1 MLLVLSASALLGYV
15 PSTSILPVPAS
26 PKLPA
31 VAARTATPVRA
42 SPARMA
48 VLDTLMRRG
57 TESSGE
63 EDNAYYNTAEN
74 AKRVA
79 AYQERVARINDMED
93 SIEELSDEAL
103 AAKTAEFRKRLAGGA
118 TENELLEEAFAVVRE
133 AAWRT
138 LELRHYDVQLV
149 GGMALND
156 GYLAQMGTGEG
167 KTLVATV
174 AVYLNALSG
183 KGAML
188 VTANDYLARRD
199 CETMGQVYSFLGL
212 TVGLVQANQPTPARK
227 EAYACDVT
235 YVTNSELGFDYLRDH
250 LAMTPAET
258 VLRETLNFAVVDEGD
273 SVLIDEARV
282 PLIISGRTDAP
293 IAKYEAC
300 AKLAASMSPEE
311 HYEVFE
317 KQQTIGLTEAGTAY
331 AEAALQVEDLFD
343 PMNPW
348 ASYVTNAV
356 KAKELFL
363 KDKSYIVR
371 DGEAMIVDEF
381 SGRVMDG
388 RRWGDGLH
396 QSIEAKEQ
404 LTVQAETEVI
414 AQITY
419 QSLFTRF
426 DKLSSM
432 SGTALT
438 EAEEMATIYKLSVL
452 SVPPVLPRQR
462 VDLPNAV
469 YKNVKGKSN
478 AALNELMDFHKT
490 GRPVLVGTTSVEAS
504 QAFASKLTTLGV
516 AHEVLN
522 AKPEAMQREAEIVAQ
537 AGRKGAVTIAT
548 NMAGRGTDILLG
560 GSSAAMARLRVRA
573 ALAAAAGVEVPPTA
587 EGFYPCDVSAEA
599 EEWMAD
605 AASAYKAEA
614 EAEAAKAAMAGADE
628 QQQQRGGEI
637 VGTDPKLAALDELMA
652 VAASSADVVE
662 GSAADLAREAY
673 ERVKEAFDAALEP
686 ERQEV
691 MELGGLHVIGTNL
704 HDSRRIDDQLR
715 GRAGRQGDPG
725 STHFFLSLED
735 KIFRIFGAD
744 KVKGVLD
751 FMRVPEDAPLES
763 DTVTKAVRDT
773 QSSVERY
780 YYELRKGLF
789 DFDEVLA
796 AQREATYRRRDGVL
810 RASPEA
816 TMANLGEMTAA
827 VVGDIVTGNWKDA
840 DGNAMGGGAA
850 ADGALAER
858 LLAKLL
864 AFFPGSALSAADIAG
879 CSREEC
885 EAKATAAAK
894 SALQAKYSSL
904 DAVRAGLGF
913 ESARYLLLLQ
923 TDNLWKG
930 HIKAMNYVKDFAGLK
945 VYAQED
951 PLDVYRVE
959 GLALFE
965 QMQKSLRQNAVYSFF
980 MYQPRA

>member
-1 MLLVLSASALLGYV
+1 MLSVLTTALGYS
-15 PSTSILPVPAS
+15 PSAAVLQAPTPLAAAPATIARF
-26 PKLPA
+26 A
-31 VAARTATPVRA
+31 VARSGVT
-42 SPARMA
+42 RMA
-48 VLDTLMRRG
+48 ILDTLMRRG
-57 TESSGE
+57 TESDAV
-63 EDNAYYNTAEN
+63 EDSAYYNGAKNAE
-74 AKRVA
+74 RVA
-79 AYQERVARINDMED
+79 AYKERVERINGMED
-93 SIEELSDEAL
+93 ALEDLSDEEL
-103 AAKTAEFRKRLAGGA
+103 AAKTAEFRKRLAAGA
-118 TENELLEEAFAVVRE
+118 TEDELLEEAFAVVRE

-149 GGMALND
+149 GGMALHD

-167 KTLVATV
+167 KTLVATS

-183 KGAML
+183 AGAML

-212 TVGLVQANQPTPARK
+212 SVGLVQANQPTAARK

-250 LAMTPAET
+250 LAMSPGEA
-258 VLRETLNFAVVDEGD
+258 VLREGGLNFAVVDEGD

-293 IAKYEAC
+293 VSKYEAC
-300 AKLAASMSPEE
+300 AKLAASMRPEE

-317 KQQTIGLTEAGTAY
+317 KETTIGLTEAGTAY
-331 AEAALQVEDLFD
+331 AETALQVDDLFD

-348 ASYVTNAV
+348 ASYVTNAI
-356 KAKELFL
+356 KAKELFM
-363 KDKSYIVR
+363 KDKAYIVR
-371 DGEAMIVDEF
+371 DGEALIVDEF

-396 QSIEAKEQ
+396 QSIEAKEA
-404 LTVQAETEVI
+404 LEVQAETEVI

-426 DKLSSM
+426 KKLSSM

-438 EAEEMATIYKLSVL
+438 EAEEMSTIYGLNVL
-452 SVPPVLPRQR
+452 NVPPVLPRQR

-478 AALNELMDFHKT
+478 AALNELIDFHKT

-504 QAFASKLTTLGV
+504 QAFSDKLRALEV
-516 AHEVLN
+516 KHEVLN

-560 GSSAAMARLRVRA
+560 GSSSAMARLRVRA
-573 ALAAAAGVEVPPTA
+573 ELAKAAGVVVPETA
-587 EGFYPCDVSAEA
+587 EGFYPCEVGDEAKQWMTDAAAAYA
-599 EEWMAD
+599 EE
-605 AASAYKAEA
+605 AA
-614 EAEAAKAAMAGADE
+614 AAKAAEAAAGGAATGDGLAAG
-628 QQQQRGGEI
+628 QV
-637 VGTDPKLAALDELMA
+637 VGMDPGLPALDELMA
-652 VAASSADVVE
+652 VAASAADVIE

-673 ERVKEAFDAALEP
+673 ERVKEAYDAALEA
-686 ERQEV
+686 EREEV
-691 MELGGLHVIGTNL
+691 MTLGGLHVIGTNL

-735 KIFRIFGAD
+735 KIFRIFGGD
-744 KVKGVLD
+744 KVKGALD
-751 FMRVPEDAPLES
+751 FLRVPEDAPLES
-763 DTVTKAVRDT
+763 DTVTKAVKDT
-773 QSSVERY
+773 QASVERY

-789 DFDEVLA
+789 EFDEVLA
-796 AQREATYRRRDGVL
+796 AQREATYARRD
-810 RASPEA
+810 A
-816 TMANLGEMTAA
+816 TLFADAAATRGKLGEMVDG
-827 VVGDIVTGNWKDA
+827 VVVDIFEGNWKSE
-840 DGNAMGGGAA
+840 DGQAQGSA
-850 ADGALAER
+850 ADGGLAER
-858 LLAKLL
+858 LLTKLTT
-864 AFFPGSALSAADIAG
+864 FFPGIDLGAADLTGA
-879 CSREEC
+879 SRADG
-885 EAKATAAAK
+885 EARATKAARAA
-894 SALQAKYSSL
+894 L
-904 DAVRAGLGF
+904 DAKFDALEAARAGLGL
-913 ESARYLLLLQ
+913 EAARYLLLLQ

-951 PLDVYRVE
+951 PLDVYRRE
-959 GLALFE
+959 GLVLFE
-965 QMQKSLRQNAVYSFF
+965 TMQKSLRQNSVYSFF
-980 MYQPRA
+980 MYQPK